1 MVVPLGH
8 SQLPLV
14 ELRVGLTVPLG
25 AMMMVVHWQI
35 RLEDA
40 LLYILLNGHSHSRDS
55 WFQTRESSSELR
67 CWRITLTDPRSC
79 VIVLANLGH
88 SVGGLIASGQLQA
101 LVDGVYTANC

>member
-25 AMMMVVHWQI
+25 AVPMVVHWQT

-40 LLYILLNGHSHSRDS
+40 LLYMLLNGHSHSRES
-55 WFQTRESSSELR
+55 GFQTRAHY
-67 CWRITLTDPRSC
+67 P
-79 VIVLANLGH
+79 A
-88 SVGGLIASGQLQA
+88 AS
-101 LVDGVYTANC
+101 